1 MTKRK
6 GRKHTPEVEA
16 QLVLATLMS
25 DQTLA
30 ERAQQYDIHPN
41 QITDS
46 FRLDAV
52 RDAIRR
58 HGCPEIFNTDQACP
72 SSPDESIGLLQA
84 HDLGISN
91 GGRGPWRGKVFVDRL
106 WKTVKDEEVFLK
118 ACGGACFVALASA
131 IRNAA

>member
-1 MTKRK
+1 MAARQDRDE
-6 GRKHTPEVEA
+6 GLLFRC
-16 QLVLATLMS
+16 
-25 DQTLA
+25 
-30 ERAQQYDIHPN
+30 RARHSP
-41 QITDS
+41 
-46 FRLDAV
+46 
-52 RDAIRR
+52 RR
-58 HGCPEIFNTDQACP
+58 VAEIFNTDQACP

-84 HDLGISN
+84 HDLGISI